1 MTGGVFLLCY
11 NPQKFILEGELLMNE
26 PVRIAHVIGKDV
38 HGGVEAIVMDYYRNI
53 DRSKIQYDF
62 LIDEDST
69 STFMKDEIPGLG
81 GRVIMIPPYQKQF
94 AYQRALHR
102 LFTEN
107 KYPLVY
113 SHLNT
118 LSVFPLFAAWRA
130 GIPIRIAHNHSTAGK
145 GELMKNAMKYS
156 LRPFAKVFPTHLC
169 ACSRSAGEWLFGKRA
184 MNSGRVTIWQNGINT
199 SRFAYNED
207 IRNET
212 RKELKLADKFVI
224 GHAGRFIHQKNHD
237 FLIDVF
243 SEIHK
248 RKSDSVLVLAGNGP
262 LMESMK
268 AKVNQIGI
276 NDCVKFLGSINDM
289 ERYYNAM
296 DMFIFPSFYEGL
308 GMAAVEA
315 QISGLPVLCSDEVP
329 DEAVICSNIK
339 FLSLSKSAG
348 EWAEEALKMS
358 DNHVRRDM
366 STAAREHGFDI
377 KAQADKMTRWYCELL
392 KIPC

>member
-1 MTGGVFLLCY
+1 M
-11 NPQKFILEGELLMNE
+11 KNE

-38 HGGVEAIVMDYYRNI
+38 HGGLEAIVMDYYRNI

-94 AYQRALHR
+94 KYQKVLHK

-107 KYPLVY
+107 HYPLVY

-145 GELMKNAMKYS
+145 GELMKNVMKYS
-156 LRPFAKVFPTHLC
+156 LRPFAKLFPTHLC
-169 ACSRSAGEWLFGKRA
+169 ACSRLAGEWLFGKRA
-184 MNSGRVTIWQNGINT
+184 MNSGRVTIWQNAINV
-199 SRFAYNED
+199 SKFAYDED
-207 IRNET
+207 V
-212 RKELKLADKFVI
+212 RKDVRRELNLSDKFVV

-237 FLIDVF
+237 FLIDIF
-243 SEIHK
+243 MEIHK
-248 RKSDSVLVLAGNGP
+248 RRSDSVLLLAGNGP
-262 LMESMK
+262 LMETMIE
-268 AKVNQIGI
+268 KVNCMGI
-276 NDCVKFLGSINDM
+276 NDCVKFLGSVSSM
-289 ERYYNAM
+289 ERYYQAM
-296 DMFIFPSFYEGL
+296 DIFILPSFYEGL
-308 GMAAVEA
+308 PVVGSEV
-315 QISGLPVLCSDEVP
+315 QVSGLPFLCSD
-329 DEAVICSNIK
+329 AVTSETK
-339 FLSLSKSAG
+339 FCENLHFMSLSKNAG

-358 DNHVRRDM
+358 EHYIRRDM
-366 STAAREHGFDI
+366 QKEAIEHGFDI
-377 KAQADKMTRWYCELL
+377 KAQAKKMTRWYCDLL